1 MLHFMGFSSG
11 SEVQGKMFLSMTEV
25 YGIITAPEYLSTD
38 LCASDCKKD
47 IFKHTCKIQLG
58 DASASYQN
66 ASNTCTAEILNCQ
79 CRLD

>member
-38 LCASDCKKD
+38 LCASD
-47 IFKHTCKIQLG
+47 F
-58 DASASYQN
+58 
-66 ASNTCTAEILNCQ
+66 
-79 CRLD
+79 